1 MMIPSVKDVFEAMD
15 RVREVY
21 RRTGSV
27 GEALK
32 ARGVLTLH
40 EALRV
45 IVEEKLKRMGYRIVG
60 RDEAPEFIRRVGSP
74 DVIAEKDGSWLLVE
88 VKPLDQLV
96 RYEEAG
102 VRLILV
108 TNVRRG
114 RSIEIWGL
122 EELEEAP

>member
-1 MMIPSVKDVFEAMD
+1 MIPSVKDVFEAMG

-32 ARGVLTLH
+32 ARGILTLH

-45 IVEEKLKRMGYRIVG
+45 IVEEKLKRMGYRIVS

-74 DVIAEKDGSWLLVE
+74 DVIAEKDGSWLIVE

-102 VRLILV
+102 VKLILA

-114 RSIEIWGL
+114 KSIEIWGL

>member
-1 MMIPSVKDVFEAMD
+1 MIPSVRNVLEAMD

-21 RRTGSV
+21 SRTGSV
-27 GEALK
+27 EEALK
-32 ARGVLTLH
+32 VRGILTLH

-88 VKPLDQLV
+88 VKPLDQLA
-96 RYEEAG
+96 RYEETG
-102 VRLILV
+102 VRLVLV

-114 RSIEIWGL
+114 KSIEIWGL

>member
-1 MMIPSVKDVFEAMD
+1 MMIPSVKDVFEAME

-27 GEALK
+27 EEALK
-32 ARGVLTLH
+32 VRGVLTLH

-60 RDEAPEFIRRVGSP
+60 RDKAPEFIRRVGSP

-108 TNVRRG
+108 TNVRKG
-114 RSIEIWGL
+114 KSIEIWGL